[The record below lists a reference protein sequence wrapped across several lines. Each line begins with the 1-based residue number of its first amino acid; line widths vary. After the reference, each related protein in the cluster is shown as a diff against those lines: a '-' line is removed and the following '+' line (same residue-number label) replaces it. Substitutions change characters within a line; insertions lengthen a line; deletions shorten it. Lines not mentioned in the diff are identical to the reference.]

1 MRFLLMFL
9 AALALAAPVRAEW
22 HEASSEHFVVYAD
35 DSAKNVQAFAEMLE
49 RYHSAITFVTKSKV
63 ETPSPSN
70 RVTIFAVGSDADVRR
85 LVSGNARNVAGFYI
99 PRAGAS
105 RAFVPN
111 IRLRYNE
118 LDWSMTVLLHEYAH
132 HYMISNLRY
141 AMPRW
146 LSEGSAEFFAS
157 ASYGRDGSM
166 MVGRPADHRKGELA
180 YAGEVSVEEMLDH
193 ELYEQRR
200 GKRYDAFY
208 GRSWALYHYLV
219 FEPSRQGQLKRYWT
233 ELMQGAAPRKAA
245 TEAFGELSVL
255 ERDLNRYLTRR
266 RMLTYVLK
274 PEWLPIGPVTVR
286 KVSPGHA
293 AALPLIIRSQRG
305 VNDEQAAEL
314 LPRAR
319 TVAARFPDDAWA
331 QSALA
336 EAAFDAGEDDEAII
350 AADRAIALDPTI
362 ANSYVQKGYALFR
375 KARDAD
381 DRAAAYA
388 AAMVPFSAL
397 NQLENDHPLPLI
409 HHYRSYT
416 ERGREPPESA
426 RHALERA
433 SQLAPFDQGLAM
445 EVGLMQASEGKIEVA
460 RYTLAPLA
468 ADPHGGSFADR
479 VRMLVRALDRAEEGK
494 PFDASTVLASYVE
507 VDVPEVTDSE

>member
-1 MRFLLMFL
+1 MRFLLMFF
-9 AALALAAPVRAEW
+9 AALALAAPLRAEW

-35 DSAKNVQAFAEMLE
+35 DSARNVQTFAEMLE
-49 RYHSAITFVTKSKV
+49 RYHTAMTLLTGREV

-70 RVTIFAVGSDADVRR
+70 RVTIFAVGNENDVRR
-85 LVSGNARNVAGFYI
+85 LVGGNARNVAGFYI

-111 IRLRYNE
+111 IRISYGE
-118 LDWSMTVLLHEYAH
+118 LDWSMIVLLHEYAH
-132 HYMISNLRY
+132 HFLISSSRY

-166 MVGRPADHRKGELA
+166 MVGRPAAHRYGELA
-180 YAGEVSVEEMLDH
+180 FAADVSVEELLDH

-200 GKRYDAFY
+200 GRRYDAFY
-208 GRSWALYHYLV
+208 GRSWALYHFLF
-219 FEPSRQGQLKRYWT
+219 FEPTRQGQLKRYVVDI
-233 ELMQGAAPRKAA
+233 MQGTPPRQAA
-245 TEAFGELSVL
+245 TDAFGDLGVL
-255 ERDLNRYLTRR
+255 GRDLNRYLRR
-266 RMLTYVLK
+266 PRLLTFDLK
-274 PEWLPIGPVTVR
+274 PEMLPIGPVTVR

-293 AALPLIIRSQRG
+293 AALPQIIRSQRG
-305 VNDEQAAEL
+305 VNDEQAADI

-319 TVAARFPDDAWA
+319 AVAARFPDDAWA
-331 QSALA
+331 QAALA
-336 EAAFDAGEDDEAII
+336 EAAFDAGEDDEAIT
-350 AADRAIALDPTI
+350 AADRAIALDPSITN
-362 ANSYVQKGYALFR
+362 AYVQKGFALFR
-375 KARDAD
+375 KARDAE

-388 AAMVPFSAL
+388 AAMAPFSAL
-397 NQLENDHPLPLI
+397 NQIENDHPLPLI

-494 PFDASTVLASYVE
+494 PFDASSVLASYVE
-507 VDVPEVTDSE
+507 VDVPTDTAGE